1 MGQLHS
7 GNRARRLSFGPNWLA
22 KLNKQQPAL
31 DRLPMR
37 LNLLGLLV
45 RLAKFRVHRVFLRP
59 LLLRYVMLRL
69 M

>member
-1 MGQLHS
+1 MGQLQR
-7 GNRARRLSFGPNWLA
+7 GNRARSLWFVPDWLA

-31 DRLPMR
+31 DRLPIR

-45 RLAKFRVHRVFLRP
+45 RLAKFSVHRVFLRP